1 MSNEVV
7 INDSVVDDSVWVENL
22 KRHSALIMEITD
34 KIVTP
39 IQAAEILQITQ
50 PRVSALIKNKINDSH
65 LKGLVDT
72 AHRLGLHISPK
83 VAA

>member
-1 MSNEVV
+1 MGDLVRV
-7 INDSVVDDSVWVENL
+7 GNL
-22 KRHSALIMEITD
+22 KLRSALMVEVTE
-34 KIVTP
+34 KIETQGVTP

-65 LKGLVDT
+65 LKGFVDT
-72 AHRLGLHISPK
+72 AHRLGLHISLK